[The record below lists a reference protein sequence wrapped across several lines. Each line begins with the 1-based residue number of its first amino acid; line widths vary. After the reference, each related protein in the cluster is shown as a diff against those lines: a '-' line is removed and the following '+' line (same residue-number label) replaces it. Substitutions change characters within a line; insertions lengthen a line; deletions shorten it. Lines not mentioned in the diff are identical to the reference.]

1 MKTNDYVAVAYQDN
15 WYPGIVTAS
24 KQEVFVVKFLVP
36 GKPSGIYTWPL
47 REDVQTVHAKAIIGH
62 GFVPD
67 CMSGGRL
74 WRVKEHAE
82 LSELY
87 TMVAAVFFKCL
98 VLKKMDEDCKCLSQ
112 QVLTYKHI

>member
-1 MKTNDYVAVAYQDN
+1 MKANDYVAVAYPDN
-15 WYPGIVTAS
+15 WYPGTVTAS
-24 KQEVFVVKFLVP
+24 KKDVCVVLVS
-36 GKPSGIYTWPL
+36 GKQSGIYTWPL

-67 CMSGGRL
+67 CMSGGKL

-98 VLKKMDEDCKCLSQ
+98 VLKKMDEDCKCRSQ
-112 QVLTYKHI
+112 C

>member
-1 MKTNDYVAVAYQDN
+1 MKANDYVAVAYQDN

-24 KQEVFVVKFLVP
+24 KQEVFVVKFSVP
-36 GKPSGIYTWPL
+36 GKQSGIYTWPL
-47 REDVQTVHAKAIIGH
+47 REDVQTVHAKFIICQ

-74 WRVKEHAE
+74 WRVKEHAVLK

-98 VLKKMDEDCKCLSQ
+98 VLKKWMKTANVEHSKC
-112 QVLTYKHI
+112 